1 MTVSRLPHGCEREV
15 VVEISSTSWILKIS
29 KGQAKNRSSQKLPA
43 RTHIFWT
50 VPTHSPMDPLP
61 QSTRQ
66 TIKWIKEAPDSN
78 NYRPRQIKWP
88 CSETP
93 TMTTL
98 HSSSRIE
105 MPSLGARAG
114 FKSKISRLSTSP
126 RRSLVHRD
134 QVHRINKLKMANISS
149 ISTKTSSILTA
160 SLRRVSPRT
169 WQLPTEEAA
178 LELSEPLQERCLLYH
193 QTPPIPQMAIWMFN
207 LMPRVGWIRHSR
219 LKLEVY
225 QSSSKI
231 KTPWLKQFQIK

>member
-1 MTVSRLPHGCEREV
+1 MTVSRLPLGCERE
-15 VVEISSTSWILKIS
+15 VVEISSTSWTLRIS
-29 KGQAKNRSSQKLPA
+29 KGRAKNWSSRKLPA

-61 QSTRQ
+61 QWIRQ

-78 NYRPRQIKWP
+78 NYRPQQIKWP

-98 HSSSRIE
+98 HSSSSRIE

-114 FKSKISRLSTSP
+114 CKSRISRPSTSP

-134 QVHRINKLKMANISS
+134 QVHRINKLKMVNISS

-160 SLRRVSPRT
+160 SLRRASPPT

-219 LKLEVY
+219 LKLEAY

-231 KTPWLKQFQIK
+231 KTPWLKQLQIK

>member
-1 MTVSRLPHGCEREV
+1 MTVSRLPLGCERE
-15 VVEISSTSWILKIS
+15 VVEISSTSWTLRIS
-29 KGQAKNRSSQKLPA
+29 KGRAKNWSSRKLPA

-61 QSTRQ
+61 QWIRQ
-66 TIKWIKEAPDSN
+66 TIKSIKEAPDSN
-78 NYRPRQIKWP
+78 NYRPQQIKWP

-98 HSSSRIE
+98 HSSSSRIE

-114 FKSKISRLSTSP
+114 CKSKISRPSTSP

-134 QVHRINKLKMANISS
+134 QVHRINKLKMVNISS

-193 QTPPIPQMAIWMFN
+193 QT
-207 LMPRVGWIRHSR
+207 V
-219 LKLEVY
+219 
-225 QSSSKI
+225 
-231 KTPWLKQFQIK
+231 